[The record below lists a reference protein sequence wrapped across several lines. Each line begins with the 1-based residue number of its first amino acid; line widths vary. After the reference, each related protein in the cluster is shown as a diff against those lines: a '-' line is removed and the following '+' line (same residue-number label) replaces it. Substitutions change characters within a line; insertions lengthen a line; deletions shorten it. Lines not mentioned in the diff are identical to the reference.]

1 MLSTSNQVIRQSVSA
16 PLALKKPARQAQG
29 LFTAGRRDQ
38 DRALLETLVFDGFH
52 KSYQANLTDFMPLLV
67 GIGNEKPEAVVGIR
81 TGAERFFVETYLTM
95 PVDARLAGT
104 PLATRRSRLA
114 EIGNLYSSAS
124 HHTIPLLL
132 VTALALYKQNYEV
145 LVFTATHALRDLMA
159 NSGIELTVLADA
171 DINAL
176 SDDEKAKWGSYYD
189 TTPQVVA
196 VSLSSIV
203 TTLFANPRVK
213 KLFSAVV
220 DQCARLSSQIEVA
233 A

>member
-1 MLSTSNQVIRQSVSA
+1 MLSTSSQVIRQSVSA

-29 LFTAGRRDQ
+29 LFTAGHRDQ

-67 GIGNEKPEAVVGIR
+67 GIR
-81 TGAERFFVETYLTM
+81 TGAERFFVETYLSVS
-95 PVDARLAGT
+95 VDARLAGT

-176 SDDEKAKWGSYYD
+176 SDDEKVKWGSYYD

-203 TTLFANPRVK
+203 TTLFANRRVK

-233 A
+233 V